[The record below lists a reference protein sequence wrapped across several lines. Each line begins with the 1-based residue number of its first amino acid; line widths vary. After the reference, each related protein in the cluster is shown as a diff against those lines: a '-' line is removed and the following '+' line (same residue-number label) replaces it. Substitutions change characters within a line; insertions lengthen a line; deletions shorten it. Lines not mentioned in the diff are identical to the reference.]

1 MRVAVVGHV
10 EWMEFVRVESVPRA
24 GEIVQASESW
34 EQAGGGGAVSA
45 LQLAALAGACDFFT
59 AFGADELGL
68 RAREE
73 LTARG
78 VRILAG
84 PGSGPQRRASCFVDV
99 NGERTITVIGDKL
112 RPSGDDG
119 DLPWEELA
127 GYDAVFFCSGDVGA
141 LRKAR
146 SARVVVA
153 TTRELQI
160 LRAAEVELD
169 AIVGS
174 GEDEGERYHPGDLD
188 PAPALV
194 VTTAGRLGGW
204 AQPGGP
210 YQAAPA
216 PGPIE
221 DAYGSG
227 DCFAA
232 GLTFGL
238 ASGLN
243 PAEAL
248 GLAARCGAAA
258 LTGRGVFATAPAP
271 PA

>member
-10 EWMEFVRVESVPRA
+10 EWMEFVRVEAVPRA

-45 LQLAALAGACDFFT
+45 LQLAALAGACDFYT
-59 AFGADELGL
+59 AFGGDELGR

-73 LTARG
+73 LTGRG
-78 VRILAG
+78 VRIHAG
-84 PGSGPQRRASCFVDV
+84 AGSGPQRRASCFVDE

-127 GYDAVFFCSGDVGA
+127 SYDAVFFVSGDAAA

-146 SARVVVA
+146 HARVLVA
-153 TTRELQI
+153 TTRELAT
-160 LRAAEVELD
+160 LRAAELELD

-174 GEDEGERYHPGDLD
+174 GEDESERYHPGDLD

-194 VTTAGRLGGW
+194 VTTSGRLGGW

-210 YQAAPA
+210 YTAVPP

-238 ASGLN
+238 GSGLE

-248 GLAARCGAAA
+248 VLAARCGAAA
-258 LTGRGVFATAPAP
+258 LTGRGVYAIDPSA
-271 PA
+271 

>member
-10 EWMEFVRVESVPRA
+10 EWMEFVRVEAVPRA
-24 GEIVQASESW
+24 GEIVTAFESW

-45 LQLAALAGACDFFT
+45 LQLAALAGVCDFYT
-59 AFGADELGL
+59 AFGDDELGR

-73 LTARG
+73 LAGRG
-78 VRILAG
+78 LRIHAG
-84 PGSGPQRRASCFVDV
+84 TGSGPQRRGSCFVDE

-127 GYDAVFFCSGDVGA
+127 SYDAVFFVSGDTAA

-146 SARVVVA
+146 RARVLVA
-153 TTRELQI
+153 TTRELAI
-160 LRAAEVELD
+160 LQAAGVELD

-174 GEDEGERYHPGDLD
+174 GEDESERYHAGDLD
-188 PAPALV
+188 PTPALV
-194 VTTAGRLGGW
+194 VTTSGRLGGW

-210 YQAAPA
+210 YTAVPP
-216 PGPIE
+216 PGPIV

-238 ASGLN
+238 GSGLE

-248 GLAARCGAAA
+248 VLAARCGAAA
-258 LTGRGVFATAPAP
+258 LTGPGVYAVDPA
-271 PA
+271 A

>member
-10 EWMEFVRVESVPRA
+10 EWMEFVRVEAVPRA
-24 GEIVQASESW
+24 GEIVQATESW

-59 AFGADELGL
+59 ALGDDELGR
-68 RAREE
+68 RARKE
-73 LTARG
+73 LAARG
-78 VRILAG
+78 LRIHAG
-84 PGSGPQRRASCFVDV
+84 AGSGPQRRATCFVDE
-99 NGERTITVIGDKL
+99 NGERTITVLGEKA

-127 GYDAVFFCSGDVGA
+127 SYDAVFFGSGDAAA

-146 SARVVVA
+146 RARVLVA
-153 TTRELQI
+153 TTRELAI
-160 LRAAEVELD
+160 LRAAATELD

-174 GEDEGERYHPGDLD
+174 GEDESERYHPGDLD
-188 PAPALV
+188 PAPAVV
-194 VTTAGRLGGW
+194 VTTSGRLGGW

-210 YQAAPA
+210 YTAAPA

-238 ASGLN
+238 AAGHE

-248 GLAARCGAAA
+248 ELAARCGAAA
-258 LTGRGVFATAPAP
+258 LTGRGVHAVDPSA
-271 PA
+271 